1 MEDAFNNEIILS
13 TSPPSNIELIKNS
26 SNDNNNL
33 VEKINKKNIIKK
45 QKFKSKSNLSKY
57 IYNQIPFDLEI
68 NYNFF
73 ITNEILKSHKKKK
86 CNSTIRKN
94 HSYFDDLNKSLEENN
109 KKKKNKKTVKFN
121 EPLVEEI
128 LIESYKKYN
137 DCFIDYKVNKKCCCN
152 FKCILF

>member
-13 TSPPSNIELIKNS
+13 TSPPSNLELIKNS
-26 SNDNNNL
+26 SKDNNNL
-33 VEKINKKNIIKK
+33 IENINKKNIIKNH
-45 QKFKSKSNLSKY
+45 KFKSKSNLYKY

-94 HSYFDDLNKSLEENN
+94 HNYFDDLNKSLEEN
-109 KKKKNKKTVKFN
+109 KKKKKTKKQ
-121 EPLVEEI
+121 
-128 LIESYKKYN
+128 
-137 DCFIDYKVNKKCCCN
+137 
-152 FKCILF
+152 